1 MPEWKYKARALHQQ
15 CANFHHNPTC
25 GSLISNRLCSI
36 GDWLPGDYTLHE
48 NCWVEFQTRSLSSWW
63 RIFRLDWYCAHQ
75 NGTEPQTQENLWRFK
90 LSTQNCRSWRF
101 SLLDCRGIEAFKRDG
116 FRQAEQTNFQ
126 QASHHRSRNKTIRW
140 KSLIPHH
147 FPQRGEGLMRE
158 RFLEIT
164 KKRNSAAQ
172 AELAASCSL
181 QPL

>member
-36 GDWLPGDYTLHE
+36 GDWLPWRLQSAWKLLSRVPNGGPFFVVKNFQAWLILRSPKGDWTT
-48 NCWVEFQTRSLSSWW
+48 NPGKSLE
-63 RIFRLDWYCAHQ
+63 IQAFD
-75 NGTEPQTQENLWRFK
+75 P
-90 LSTQNCRSWRF
+90 NCRSWGF

-116 FRQAEQTNFQ
+116 FRQAERTNFQ
-126 QASHHRSRNKTIRW
+126 QACHHRSRNKTIRW

-158 RFLEIT
+158 RILEIT
-164 KKRNSAAQ
+164 KKRNIAAQ